1 MLTLQNRSERR
12 KIVDIFPRTSNLLI
26 LSKPKAGTCISYME
40 STVGLRSHNQSSQL
54 RRGIIVISTKTR
66 SFYVS
71 RPETGLNLATRW
83 SKGLKICQNMF
94 KLSFGVITFKL
105 HVITLLPTDH
115 VITFLHVIT
124 STVKAGQIPELNY
137 IPITSVPRRGAGK
150 RPRSLLRFYA
160 PRRWK
165 APCFT
170 RLFYPTKNSEKNA

>member
-1 MLTLQNRSERR
+1 M
-12 KIVDIFPRTSNLLI
+12 TS
-26 LSKPKAGTCISYME
+26 
-40 STVGLRSHNQSSQL
+40 
-54 RRGIIVISTKTR
+54 IIISTKTR

-83 SKGLKICQNMF
+83 SQGLKICQNMF
-94 KLSFGVITFKL
+94 KLSFGIWLGAHSMVA
-105 HVITLLPTDH
+105 VVPTDET
-115 VITFLHVIT
+115 VQFPGVDP
-124 STVKAGQIPELNY
+124 STVKAGQIPELKY
-137 IPITSVPRRGAGK
+137 IVCLGSPRRGAGK